1 MKFSEFK
8 KAEGSTLAV
17 RTINRYADEIGP
29 DSMDY
34 DMFKK
39 SAELLDKQMLKSLAQ
54 HIENSD
60 TAPREYVMKKI
71 ADHDPETF
79 KKMYGDQEGY
89 LSIMK
94 PMKNLTDA
102 EDNTD
107 RGMNKYGLAARHK
120 DGKFHSFRHGKHT
133 GSFDSAEEL
142 AKHQQ
147 ELIKDESIKEDA
159 PFDGMSLLR
168 MAIMKKF
175 ITVQEWDLLKHK
187 WKDAVEE
194 LEQNYDDW
202 PEDEGFGSSDHN
214 FAIKEL
220 MELVGYE
227 FDDKDTSGSFVV
239 TKQPEEIE
247 KAGIK
252 NARMKGVKDPEQDHR
267 EISRIMKY
275 EDAGE
280 KIANMAQSMSKDEFM
295 SHADELGLTPEEA
308 AEHYEKMSGGAH
320 AGKFEGEGE
329 KFTFGQIAK
338 AKAYAKTYAND
349 MTGAVKNIEA
359 IAKGLSNHPEVANS
373 LKRANENQ
381 ELDRITK
388 LAGLGEGASM
398 MPYYKDPK
406 DEKGMT
412 WTFPDAWSKDEP
424 LDTPY
429 MSNASMRQFLDALG
443 YNPDFEDNQ
452 PPVPAKEFIARTTQ
466 WLQKNIDKPSA
477 EIPTTVDKNPGGP
490 TMYSGGRDEGHMN
503 RVVKGHNELARKII
517 TKYPEVTHFGF
528 N

>member
-8 KAEGSTLAV
+8 KDGSTLAV
-17 RTINRYADEIGP
+17 RTINRYADEIGS

-54 HIENSD
+54 HIEKSD
-60 TAPREYVMKKI
+60 TAPREYVMKTI
-71 ADHDPETF
+71 ANHDPETF

-89 LSIMK
+89 LSLMK
-94 PMKNLTDA
+94 PAQDLTDG

-147 ELIKDESIKEDA
+147 GLIKDESIKEDA
-159 PFDGMSLLR
+159 PFDGMGLVR
-168 MAIMKKF
+168 MALMRKF
-175 ITVQEWDLLKHK
+175 ITAEEWHGLKDK

-194 LEQNYDDW
+194 LEQRYDDW
-202 PEDEGFGSSDHN
+202 PEDQGFGSSDHAY
-214 FAIKEL
+214 AIKEL
-220 MELVGYE
+220 MELVGYK
-227 FDDKDTSGSFVV
+227 FDDQDTSGRFVV
-239 TKQPEEIE
+239 SKMPPELE
-247 KAGIK
+247 KMGIK

-275 EDAGE
+275 EDA
-280 KIANMAQSMSKDEFM
+280 
-295 SHADELGLTPEEA
+295 
-308 AEHYEKMSGGAH
+308 
-320 AGKFEGEGE
+320 GE

-406 DEKGMT
+406 DEKQMT
-412 WTFPDAWSKDEP
+412 WTFPDAWAKDEP

-490 TMYSGGRDEGHMN
+490 TMYSGGREEGHMN
-503 RVVKGHNELARKII
+503 NVIKGHNELARKII
-517 TKYPEVTHFGF
+517 AKYPEVTHFGF

>member
-1 MKFSEFK
+1 MRFHEFE

-17 RTINRYADEIGP
+17 RTINKYADEVGK

-94 PMKNLTDA
+94 PMKNLTDG

-147 ELIKDESIKEDA
+147 GLIKDESIE
-159 PFDGMSLLR
+159 
-168 MAIMKKF
+168 
-175 ITVQEWDLLKHK
+175 
-187 WKDAVEE
+187 
-194 LEQNYDDW
+194 
-202 PEDEGFGSSDHN
+202 
-214 FAIKEL
+214 
-220 MELVGYE
+220 
-227 FDDKDTSGSFVV
+227 
-239 TKQPEEIE
+239 
-247 KAGIK
+247 
-252 NARMKGVKDPEQDHR
+252 
-267 EISRIMKY
+267 
-275 EDAGE
+275 
-280 KIANMAQSMSKDEFM
+280 
-295 SHADELGLTPEEA
+295 
-308 AEHYEKMSGGAH
+308 
-320 AGKFEGEGE
+320 
-329 KFTFGQIAK
+329 
-338 AKAYAKTYAND
+338 
-349 MTGAVKNIEA
+349 
-359 IAKGLSNHPEVANS
+359 
-373 LKRANENQ
+373 
-381 ELDRITK
+381 
-388 LAGLGEGASM
+388 EGASM

-406 DEKGMT
+406 DEKQMT
-412 WTFPDAWSKDEP
+412 WTFPDAWQKDEP

-429 MSNASMRQFLDALG
+429 MSNASMRQFLDTLG
-443 YNPDFEDNQ
+443 YNADFEDQ
-452 PPVPAKEFIARTTQ
+452 SPVPAKEFIARTTQ

-477 EIPTTVDKNPGGP
+477 YEPTQVDKNPGGP

-503 RVVKGHNELARKII
+503 NVIKGHNELARKILA
-517 TKYPEVTHFGF
+517 KYPEVTHFGF

>member
-1 MKFSEFK
+1 MRFYEFK
-8 KAEGSTLAV
+8 KDGSTLAV
-17 RTINRYADEIGP
+17 RTINRYADEVGS

-60 TAPREYVMKKI
+60 TAPREYVMKTI
-71 ADHDPETF
+71 ADHDPDTF

-89 LSIMK
+89 LSVMK

-147 ELIKDESIKEDA
+147 GLIKDESIE
-159 PFDGMSLLR
+159 
-168 MAIMKKF
+168 
-175 ITVQEWDLLKHK
+175 
-187 WKDAVEE
+187 
-194 LEQNYDDW
+194 
-202 PEDEGFGSSDHN
+202 
-214 FAIKEL
+214 
-220 MELVGYE
+220 
-227 FDDKDTSGSFVV
+227 
-239 TKQPEEIE
+239 
-247 KAGIK
+247 
-252 NARMKGVKDPEQDHR
+252 
-267 EISRIMKY
+267 
-275 EDAGE
+275 
-280 KIANMAQSMSKDEFM
+280 
-295 SHADELGLTPEEA
+295 
-308 AEHYEKMSGGAH
+308 
-320 AGKFEGEGE
+320 
-329 KFTFGQIAK
+329 
-338 AKAYAKTYAND
+338 
-349 MTGAVKNIEA
+349 
-359 IAKGLSNHPEVANS
+359 
-373 LKRANENQ
+373 
-381 ELDRITK
+381 
-388 LAGLGEGASM
+388 EGASM
-398 MPYYKDPK
+398 MPYFKDPK
-406 DEKGMT
+406 DEKQMT

-429 MSNASMRQFLDALG
+429 MSNASMRQFLDTLG
-443 YNPDFEDNQ
+443 YNADFEDNQ

-477 EIPTTVDKNPGGP
+477 YEPTTVDRSGGGA

-503 RVVKGHNELARKII
+503 NVIKGHNELARKIVA
-517 TKYPEVTHFGF
+517 KYPEVTHFGF

>member
-1 MKFSEFK
+1 MRFNEFK
-8 KAEGSTLAV
+8 KDGSTLAV
-17 RTINRYADEIGP
+17 RTINRYADEIGS

-54 HIENSD
+54 HIEKSD
-60 TAPREYVMKKI
+60 TAPREYVMKTI

-147 ELIKDESIKEDA
+147 ELIKDESAVQEDNMRDLAIHDIEAQLGKINDEITFLQIDQKDKESALAALGELRSVLDKYQSQKESAVQEDA
-159 PFDGMSLLR
+159 PFDGMGLVR
-168 MAIMKKF
+168 MALMRKF
-175 ITVQEWDLLKHK
+175 ITVEEWDLLKHK
-187 WKDAVEE
+187 WKDAAAEVEE
-194 LEQNYDDW
+194 KYSDW
-202 PEDEGFGSSDHN
+202 PEGEGFGSSDHN
-214 FAIKEL
+214 FAIRDL
-220 MELVGYE
+220 MTAVGYE
-227 FDDKDTSGSFVV
+227 FDDQDTSGRFVI

-252 NARMKGVKDPEQDHR
+252 NARLKGQPVAQ
-267 EISRIMKY
+267 

-280 KIANMAQSMSKDEFM
+280 KIANMAQNMTKDEFM

-308 AEHYEKMSGGAH
+308 AEHYEKMQGGAY
-320 AGKFEGEGE
+320 AG
-329 KFTFGQIAK
+329 
-338 AKAYAKTYAND
+338 
-349 MTGAVKNIEA
+349 
-359 IAKGLSNHPEVANS
+359 
-373 LKRANENQ
+373 NE
-381 ELDRITK
+381 ELNRITK

-406 DEKGMT
+406 DEKQMT
-412 WTFPDAWSKDEP
+412 WTFPNAWAKDEP

-429 MSNASMRQFLDALG
+429 MSNASMRQFLDTLG

-466 WLQKNIDKPSA
+466 WLQKNIDKPSP
-477 EIPTTVDKNPGGP
+477 EEPTTVDRSGGGA
-490 TMYSGGRDEGHMN
+490 TMYSGGREEGYMN
-503 RVVKGHNELARKII
+503 QVVKAHNELARKIVA
-517 TKYPEVTHFGF
+517 KYPEVTHFGF